1 MPGFPPEVTEAIDRF
16 IRELQT
22 RIPVDRVILFGS
34 YAHGTAIDESDID
47 IAVVSP
53 AFGGNTWNDRRLLFD
68 TVIAAR
74 LDSRLEPHPLSPH
87 DYETPSGW
95 VQTEILDRGIVIF
108 ARTSGGCTE

>member
-1 MPGFPPEVTEAIDRF
+1 MSGFPPEVIEAIDKF
-16 IRELQT
+16 ICTLLT

-53 AFGGNTWNDRRLLFD
+53 AFGENAWDDRRLLFD

-74 LDSRLEPHPLSPH
+74 LDSRLEPHPLSPR
-87 DYETPSGW
+87 DYEAPSGW
-95 VQTEILDRGIVIF
+95 VQTEILDKGIVVF
-108 ARTSGGCTE
+108 ARTGGRHIE